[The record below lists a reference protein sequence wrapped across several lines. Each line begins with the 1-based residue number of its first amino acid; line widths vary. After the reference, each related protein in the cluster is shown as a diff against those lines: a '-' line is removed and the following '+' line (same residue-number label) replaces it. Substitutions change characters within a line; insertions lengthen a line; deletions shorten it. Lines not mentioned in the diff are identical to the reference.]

1 MYDDAVNRGIVN
13 GLGRSGRTNPGD
25 QAMPASASADP
36 APVTVALPAS
46 TQTRNLLLF
55 AGCVGMQYLA
65 APVLY
70 VGSTHAAL
78 LDKLG
83 TSGSFAN
90 APEVLYIAFLFT
102 PLIVNSI
109 FTDPRWLKP
118 LITTAYLLDAVGVG
132 AVAAS
137 IACGCPAN
145 VIGMAV
151 LVQAIFSGITGSTAM
166 ALAWEALGRGVDESR
181 RGATLA
187 LAFGCGP
194 ILAAIGSL
202 GSQALLT
209 GETLGLR
216 LFDPP
221 SFPGNFGTVFAGA
234 AVPIVVAAIF
244 SSLFVLP
251 EPQAAAAG
259 SAPEKGTGI
268 FASLRGFFGD
278 PLLRRIAIATVL
290 IYAATTVVANLTLNT
305 SEAMG
310 EQPSDRVMYQLAV
323 RFATKAVAGMLLGL
337 LLAKTFPLAGM
348 LATGCMLCLAPLYA
362 LVATGFAY
370 LATFQIYGAGELF
383 GVYAPN
389 YILTASR
396 RRYLRRNMACSCLLS
411 AMAAP
416 FGLLFGGIADIVGE
430 TAGRAAGYRASFIV
444 CAVIVGIGVAVALTL
459 PRNPRPPEESTGA

>member
-1 MYDDAVNRGIVN
+1 MYDHAVNRGIGN
-13 GLGRSGRTNPGD
+13 GIGRSGRMNLGD
-25 QAMPASASADP
+25 QAMPASASADSAP
-36 APVTVALPAS
+36 ATVALPAS

-55 AGCVGMQYLA
+55 AGCVGMKYLA

-83 TSGSFAN
+83 SSSIFAN
-90 APEVLYIAFLFT
+90 APEVLYIAFLCT

-118 LITTAYLLDAVGVG
+118 LLTTSFLLNALGAG

-137 IACGCPAN
+137 IAYGCPAN
-145 VIGMAV
+145 VIGRAV
-151 LVQAIFSGITGSTAM
+151 ILQAIVSGITVSTAS
-166 ALAWEALGRGVDESR
+166 ALEWEALGRGVDESR

-187 LAFGCGP
+187 LAFGAGP

-216 LFDPP
+216 LLDPP
-221 SFPGNFGTVFAGA
+221 SFPGNFGMVFAGA
-234 AVPIVVAAIF
+234 TVPLLVAAIF
-244 SSLFVLP
+244 GSLFVLP
-251 EPQAAAAG
+251 EPQASAVG
-259 SAPEKGTGI
+259 SATEEPTGI

-290 IYAATTVVANLTLNT
+290 ICAATTVVANLTLNT

-323 RFATKAVAGMLLGL
+323 RFATKAVAGVLLGL

-362 LVATGFAY
+362 IVATGFAY

-389 YILTASR
+389 YILSASR
-396 RRYLRRNMACSCLLS
+396 RRDLRRNMACTMLLL

-430 TAGRAAGYRASFIV
+430 TGGRAAGYRASFIA
-444 CAVIVGIGVAVALTL
+444 CAVIVGTGLAVALTL
-459 PRNPRPPEESTGA
+459 PRNPRPPEASTGV

>member
-1 MYDDAVNRGIVN
+1 M
-13 GLGRSGRTNPGD
+13 T
-25 QAMPASASADP
+25 ASTSADP

-118 LITTAYLLDAVGVG
+118 LITTSYLLNALGVT

-137 IACGCPAN
+137 IACGCSAN

-151 LVQAIFSGITGSTAM
+151 LAQAIVSGITGSTAM

-181 RGATLA
+181 RGETLA

-202 GSQALLT
+202 GSQTLLT
-209 GETLGLR
+209 GEMFGLR
-216 LFDPP
+216 LIDPP

-234 AVPIVVAAIF
+234 TVPLVVAAIF
-244 SSLFVLP
+244 GSLFVLP
-251 EPQAAAAG
+251 EPQVAAAG
-259 SAPEKGTGI
+259 ASVPEEPTGI

-290 IYAATTVVANLTLNT
+290 IYASTTVVANLTLNT

-362 LVATGFAY
+362 LFATGFAY

-389 YILTASR
+389 YILSASR
-396 RRYLRRNMACSCLLS
+396 RRDLRRNMACSMLLS

-416 FGLLFGGIADIVGE
+416 FGLLFGGLADIVGE

-444 CAVIVGIGVAVALTL
+444 CAVIVGTGLAVALTL
-459 PRNPRPPEESTGA
+459 PRNPRPPEESTRV

>member
-1 MYDDAVNRGIVN
+1 
-13 GLGRSGRTNPGD
+13 
-25 QAMPASASADP
+25 MPASATADSC
-36 APVTVALPAS
+36 PVTVALPAS

-118 LITTAYLLDAVGVG
+118 LITTSYLLNALGVT

-151 LVQAIFSGITGSTAM
+151 LVQAIVSGITGSTAM

-181 RGATLA
+181 RGSTLA
-187 LAFGCGP
+187 LAYGTGP

-209 GETLGLR
+209 GETLGVR
-216 LFDPP
+216 LLDPP

-234 AVPIVVAAIF
+234 TVPLLVAAIF
-244 SSLFVLP
+244 GSLFVLP
-251 EPQAAAAG
+251 EPQTAAAG
-259 SAPEKGTGI
+259 SALEEPTGI

-278 PLLRRIAIATVL
+278 PLHRRIAIATVL
-290 IYAATTVVANLTLNT
+290 IYASTTVVANLTLNT

-389 YILTASR
+389 YILSASR
-396 RRYLRRNMACSCLLS
+396 RRDLRRNMACSMLLS

-444 CAVIVGIGVAVALTL
+444 CAVIVGTGLAVALTL
-459 PRNPRPPEESTGA
+459 PRNPRPPDVHVGA